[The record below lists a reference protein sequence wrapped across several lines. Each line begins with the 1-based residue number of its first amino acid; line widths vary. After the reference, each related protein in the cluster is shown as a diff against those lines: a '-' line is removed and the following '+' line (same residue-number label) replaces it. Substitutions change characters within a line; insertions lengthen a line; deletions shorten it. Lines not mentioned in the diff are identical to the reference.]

1 MLTTRGDGE
10 TNLYSLTAGAS
21 FAQDRG
27 NAIINLRYDDQGGV
41 FARDRAPNTGSDV
54 FYYGYYYGAAFG
66 APYDSFVLD
75 PAHSSYP
82 LCDGCTPVTSLPA
95 AAIEWCYSTGML
107 TFDCSNKKRVP
118 RGALRYSGEL
128 GGCRRRRA
136 MRLQPL
142 THFRQIEIPVER
154 KSDTPTSPMT

>member
-1 MLTTRGDGE
+1 MLSLTRFDGE

-75 PAHSSYP
+75 PAYSSLYIP
-82 LCDGCTPVTSLPA
+82 ASAGRFFTS
-95 AAIEWCYSTGML
+95 G
-107 TFDCSNKKRVP
+107 
-118 RGALRYSGEL
+118 SG
-128 GGCRRRRA
+128 RW
-136 MRLQPL
+136 
-142 THFRQIEIPVER
+142 
-154 KSDTPTSPMT
+154 